1 MSTAEREPWRQSSVT
16 TASDESALMEKVAG
30 IVSRTMS
37 DHYGDKLT
45 FEVGVER
52 HFESWDNGD
61 VDPYLYVE
69 IVFSGDEQYIMKE
82 ISKKRRPL
90 VANHDRSLVPVPSY
104 LRDLYQLITLLL
116 SDRGWPG
123 SQTSERFPRSTMRP
137 R

>member
-52 HFESWDNGD
+52 HFESWG
-61 VDPYLYVE
+61 
-69 IVFSGDEQYIMKE
+69 QRR
-82 ISKKRRPL
+82 RRPI
-90 VANHDRSLVPVPSY
+90 P
-104 LRDLYQLITLLL
+104 LRRDCV
-116 SDRGWPG
+116 
-123 SQTSERFPRSTMRP
+123 
-137 R
+137 

>member
-82 ISKKRRPL
+82 ISKTMVYRFLSQCGHTARKKRDFRRTHPNGSGSPIL
-90 VANHDRSLVPVPSY
+90 VVVV
-104 LRDLYQLITLLL
+104 LR
-116 SDRGWPG
+116 GC
-123 SQTSERFPRSTMRP
+123 
-137 R
+137 

>member
-82 ISKKRRPL
+82 ISKRWFI
-90 VANHDRSLVPVPSY
+90 DFSLNVNTLLEKNGISGEHTLTVVDHRSY
-104 LRDLYQLITLLL
+104 L
-116 SDRGWPG
+116 
-123 SQTSERFPRSTMRP
+123 
-137 R
+137 